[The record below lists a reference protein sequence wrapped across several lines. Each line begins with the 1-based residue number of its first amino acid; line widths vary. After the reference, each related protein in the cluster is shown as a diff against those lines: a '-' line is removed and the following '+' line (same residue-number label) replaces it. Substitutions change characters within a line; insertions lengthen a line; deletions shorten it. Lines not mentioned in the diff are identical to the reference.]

1 MPAAATYNEN
11 GHPDIRGGRDRG
23 TASFLG
29 GHACR
34 LSPDEACRLLQPA
47 GALSRSGSP
56 LPLLVGT
63 TAGAPAGAIA
73 AAPLYTAVTAVIAGS
88 QATKNPESVTLSGF
102 VWAWPWNSG
111 GAEER
116 NRTPDLLITN
126 ELLYRLSYFGNMFR
140 RSGTARN
147 SSSVFRPCEALCVAG
162 ATGAGMEK
170 RGAVRPVSSESGRDQ
185 ALPCASWWY
194 RVTRSTSFFEPR
206 ITETRWCSFSG

>member
-1 MPAAATYNEN
+1 MPEAATYNES

-47 GALSRSGSP
+47 GALSRSGTP
-56 LPLLVGT
+56 LPLLVGAA
-63 TAGAPAGAIA
+63 AGAPAGGIA
-73 AAPLYTAVTAVIAGS
+73 AFCATFCAAVIAGTR
-88 QATKNPESVTLSGF
+88 ATKNPESVTLSGF
-102 VWAWPWNSG
+102 VRAGPWHSD

-140 RSGTARN
+140 
-147 SSSVFRPCEALCVAG
+147 
-162 ATGAGMEK
+162 
-170 RGAVRPVSSESGRDQ
+170 
-185 ALPCASWWY
+185 
-194 RVTRSTSFFEPR
+194 
-206 ITETRWCSFSG
+206 

>member
-1 MPAAATYNEN
+1 MSGPGTYNEN

-56 LPLLVGT
+56 LPLLVGA
-63 TAGAPAGAIA
+63 TAGAPASGIA
-73 AAPLYTAVTAVIAGS
+73 AAPLHTAVIAGP

-102 VWAWPWNSG
+102 VRAGPWDSG

-147 SSSVFRPCEALCVAG
+147 SSSVFRPCEALCVAD
-162 ATGAGMEK
+162 AIRRRHEK
-170 RGAVRPVSSESGRDQ
+170 RGAARPVSGKSGRDQ
-185 ALPCASWWY
+185 ALACASWW
-194 RVTRSTSFFEPR
+194 
-206 ITETRWCSFSG
+206 